1 MFYKLIRFL
10 ANVYIHIAFRMRFE
24 GLENVP
30 AEGGYILASN
40 HRSYFDP
47 PFLVVKIK
55 AHFRF
60 MAKEELFKGK
70 VFGAIIRALG
80 AFPVAR
86 GKGDTGAIDTAKQIV
101 RDKKEVLLIFP
112 EGTRSKDGVPL
123 RARSGIA
130 LIAGQT
136 GASVLPCSVDY
147 GAKLSF
153 RTPVTVK
160 FHPVITAEELAVDTS
175 SPSSLRAA
183 SKKVMEVITS
193 GLTHI
198 PPQKNAGEEEKSN

>member
-1 MFYKLIRFL
+1 MFYKLVRFL
-10 ANVYIHIAFRMRFE
+10 VCVYIHIAFRMHFE

-30 AEGGYILASN
+30 AVGGYIIASN

-47 PFLVVKIK
+47 PFLVARLKP
-55 AHFRF
+55 HLRF
-60 MAKEELFKGK
+60 MAKEELFRGRL
-70 VFGAIIRALG
+70 FGRIFRALG

-101 RDKKEVLLIFP
+101 RDEKDVLLIFP

-130 LIAGQT
+130 LVAGQT
-136 GASVLPCSVDY
+136 GAGVLPCSVDY
-147 GAKLSF
+147 GEKLRF

-160 FHPVITAEELAVDTS
+160 FHPVITAEELAVDTA

-183 SKKVMEVITS
+183 SKKVMEAITA

-198 PPQKNAGEEEKSN
+198 PQTNTIKAEEKSN